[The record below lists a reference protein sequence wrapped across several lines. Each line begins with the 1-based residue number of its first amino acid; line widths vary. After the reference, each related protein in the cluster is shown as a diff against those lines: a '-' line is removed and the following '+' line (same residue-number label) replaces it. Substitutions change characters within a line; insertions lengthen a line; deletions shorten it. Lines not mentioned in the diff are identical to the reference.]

1 MTAVMRRFVCLFAV
15 ILGIAAPGL
24 AAADLQELGAAAYEY
39 RNRLYGVAAAEG
51 PYEEVRAELDALIA
65 GEDHAA
71 AEALAESMV
80 PAGYDN
86 YQLWRDLA
94 AIKTRL
100 GKGLDAGYAA
110 YLATEMAFDTPQRAE
125 AFKLLGQALEAINRP
140 GDALDAYDRAVE
152 LTQDADARAAYKR
165 LSRAVPFQ
173 VATTEVAIEGDRPDA
188 CIVFDRRVLGTR
200 QLSYDDYV
208 RIDPDVQ
215 VAYRA
220 IDRRLCLDGLE
231 YGRSYQVTLKRGL
244 PAEIGA
250 LQEDRVVDLAIGDRA
265 PSVGFARQAYV
276 LPKIGSTGVPLTT
289 VNVDFTR
296 LKLLR
301 INDRNLVNELNRGSF
316 LTNLYNWDSERIAA
330 ETGEK
335 IWEGTMP
342 VEGER
347 NRRVET
353 SVPVAEMI
361 PEIKPGVYLLMA
373 RQASPDEAPEQANEY
388 WDAYATQ
395 WLVISDLGLATM
407 SGEDGLN
414 VFARS
419 LETAQPLF
427 RVKVQLLA
435 RNNEVLASALTDRHG
450 QAHFDP
456 GLLRG
461 KDGRTATAVT
471 AFRKDGDFSFLDLT
485 RAAYDLSDRGVG
497 GRVAPSNLDV
507 FLYTDR
513 GVYRPGETV
522 RLGALLRD
530 WSGNAKADLPISL
543 RVLRPDGVEAQRF
556 DNLPGVVGGFQQDI
570 AISEAARTGQWT
582 IEAFVDPAAPAI
594 ASETFLVEEVVPARI
609 ETKLTA
615 SAATIAPNQPVE
627 VTGTAKFLYGAPAAD
642 LKVKADLVVAPDSDP
657 FPQFEGYRFGLQE
670 EEADPMRIA
679 LPEGRTDAAGGFAL
693 PVQLEEVPDVQAPLK
708 ATLRVEVYEFG
719 GRPVIESVT
728 LPVRNRDLYLGIKP
742 LFADDEVAEN
752 SAAEFEIIALGK
764 DGQPVAAPALQYR
777 LVREE
782 WDYNWF
788 FAEGAW
794 DYQVSIRDGDAR
806 AGTTQ
811 AGGTEPVTI
820 SETVQW
826 GNFRLEVYD
835 PESGVASSV
844 RFHAGWSAKPGSG
857 QSPDR
862 LQVVADQESYQAGA
876 TAQIML
882 RAPFAGE
889 ALVAIATDRV
899 LSTRVVSVPAEG
911 RTVEIEIDPEWG
923 AGAYVLASMFRPGA
937 EQDRGPGR
945 AVGVAWLGI
954 DAAPRTLQV
963 QMTVPEKVTPRQKVE
978 IPVALS
984 NLAGSKVYL
993 TVAAVD
999 EGILTLTDF
1008 ATPDPVEY
1016 FFGKKRLQ
1024 VELRDLYGQLIDGK
1038 AGRRGQIREG
1048 GDGGLDQRGAPKNI
1062 QMVALYSGL
1071 VEVGADGKAAV
1082 AFEIPDYNGRLRL
1095 MAVAYD
1101 EKNVGWAEAGL
1112 VVRDPVVAE
1121 ISAPRFLAPGDK
1133 STLSLSLQNLD
1144 GPAGRYEAAITSAG
1158 DVQVGQEAALAVELA
1173 PGAGTQARV
1182 AILGQRVGDGVITL
1196 SVKGPDGF
1204 ALERRFSIPVRP
1216 ANAPV
1221 TETLSRRMQ
1230 PGDALTLSQA
1240 ALDPYL
1246 EGATLR
1252 ASFSTTP
1259 NLDVQTIL
1267 ANLEH
1272 YPYGCLEQ
1280 TISRAYPLLV
1290 AGDVAE
1296 LWSLDDRYKQ
1306 VDQQQL
1312 QKAIRSTL
1320 SRQRYDGLFGLWTA
1334 YDPAEPWLS
1343 AFTMDFLIGA
1353 KAKGFAIPESAI
1365 ESGLDGLR
1373 RVAAGEG
1380 GSTSDHDRYGRGPSA
1395 QAYASYVLAR
1405 EGRAKLA
1412 DLRYAAEQVSRESA
1426 PALAL
1431 AHMGAALAMAGE
1443 QQRAAELFDAAI
1455 AANERRGSGWWDY
1468 GSKLRDLAAI
1478 AALIPEA
1485 KLPGLDP
1492 TPLLERIA
1500 DLQGTDRWLSTQEQV
1515 WLLLAARANAGKS
1528 SGLQLALSDGNEV
1541 AQDRDL
1547 YLMPAVAALSGGLSV
1562 TNRGAAP
1569 VYAKA
1574 TVTGVPKEDLP
1585 ASDEGFT
1592 ITRTIYRTDGTE
1604 FDPTQVRQ
1612 NDLLVV
1618 VLSGR
1623 ASADVNHQA
1632 LITDLLPAGFEAEV
1646 ASLANTRQTSELS
1659 WLQQQTAPIYTEFRD
1674 DRFVAAFDIY
1684 DSESGASNREFNF
1697 TYLVR
1702 AVTPGDYKLPAPA
1715 IEDMYKP
1722 TYRGRG
1728 TAGRVQILPAE

>member
-1 MTAVMRRFVCLFAV
+1 MTAVMRRFACLIIA
-15 ILGIAAPGL
+15 ILGMAAPGL
-24 AAADLQELGAAAYEY
+24 AAADLQELSAAAYDY
-39 RNRLYGVAAAEG
+39 RNRLYSVPAADGA
-51 PYEEVRAELDALIA
+51 YEQLRADLDALIA
-65 GEDHAA
+65 GEDQVTT
-71 AEALAESMV
+71 EILAESMV
-80 PAGYDN
+80 PAGYEN
-86 YQLWRDLA
+86 YQLWRDLTG
-94 AIKTRL
+94 IKTKL
-100 GKGLDAGYAA
+100 GKGLDAAYAA
-110 YLATEMAFDTPQRAE
+110 FLATEVAYEAPQRSE
-125 AFKLLGQALEAINRP
+125 AFKALGQTLEAINRP
-140 GDALDAYDRAVE
+140 SDALDAYDRAVE

-165 LSRAVPFQ
+165 LSRSIPFQ
-173 VATTEVAIEGDRPDA
+173 IATTEISVEGDRPDA
-188 CIVFDRRVLGTR
+188 CIIFDRRILGGR
-200 QLSYDDYV
+200 QLAYDDYV
-208 RIDPDVQ
+208 RVDPDVQ

-231 YGRSYQVTLKRGL
+231 YGRSYQVTLKSGL

-250 LQEDRVVDLAIGDRA
+250 LQEDKIVDLAIGDRA
-265 PSVGFARQAYV
+265 PSVGFAKQAYV
-276 LPKIGSTGVPLTT
+276 LPRIGSTGVPLTT
-289 VNVDFTR
+289 VNVDFTK

-316 LTNLYNWDSERIAA
+316 LTNLYDWDSSRIAA
-330 ETGEK
+330 ETGEQV
-335 IWEGTMP
+335 WQGAMP

-347 NRRVET
+347 NRRVVT

-361 PEIKPGVYLLMA
+361 PEIKPGIYLLMA
-373 RQASPDEAPEQANEY
+373 RQASPDETPDQANDY

-395 WLVISDLGLATM
+395 WLVISDLGLTTM

-419 LETAQPLF
+419 LETAQPLN

-471 AFRKDGDFSFLDLT
+471 VFRKDGDFSFLDLT

-497 GRVAPSNLDV
+497 GRTAPSNLDI

-522 RLGALLRD
+522 HLGALLRD
-530 WSGNAKADLPISL
+530 WSGNAKADLPITL
-543 RVLRPDGVEAQRF
+543 RLLRPDGVEAQRF
-556 DNLPGVVGGFQQDI
+556 DNLQGTVGGFQQDI
-570 AISEAARTGQWT
+570 VISEAARTGQWT
-582 IEAFVDPAAPAI
+582 VEAYVDPAGPALV
-594 ASETFLVEEVVPARI
+594 SESFLVEDVVPARI
-609 ETKLTA
+609 EATLKP
-615 SAATIAPNQPVE
+615 AADTIAPGQPVDVAGE
-627 VTGTAKFLYGAPAAD
+627 AKFLYGAPAGD
-642 LKVKADLVVAPDSDP
+642 LRVKADLVVAPDSDP
-657 FPQFEGYRFGLQE
+657 FPQFEGYRFGLAE
-670 EEADPMRIA
+670 EEVDPVRIA
-679 LPEGRTDAAGGFAL
+679 LADGRTDAKGGFAL
-693 PVQLEEVPDVQAPLK
+693 PVQLEELPDVQAPLK

-719 GRPVIESVT
+719 GRPVIESVG

-752 SAAEFEIIALGK
+752 SAAEFDIVALDK
-764 DGQPVAAPALQYR
+764 DGQVVAAPALQYR

-794 DYQVSIRDGDAR
+794 DYQISIRDGDAR
-806 AGTTQ
+806 AGTTP
-811 AGGTEPVTI
+811 AGGIGPVQL
-820 SETVQW
+820 SETVGW
-826 GNFRLEVYD
+826 GNYRLEVYD
-835 PESGVASSV
+835 PENGVASSV

-862 LQVVADQESYQAGA
+862 LQVIANKDSYQPGE
-876 TAQIML
+876 TAEIML

-889 ALVAIATDRV
+889 ALIAIATDRV

-911 RTVEIEIDPEWG
+911 HAIQIDIDKEWG
-923 AGAYVLASMFRPGA
+923 AGAYVLATMFRPGV
-937 EQDRGPGR
+937 EQERGPGR
-945 AVGVAWLGI
+945 AVGVAWLGV
-954 DAAPRTLQV
+954 DATPRTLQV
-963 QMTVPEKVTPRQKVE
+963 EMTVPEKVAPRQKVE
-978 IPVALS
+978 IPVSLG
-984 NLAGSKVYL
+984 NLAGAKVYL

-1016 FFGKKRLQ
+1016 LFGKKRLQ

-1038 AGRRGQIREG
+1038 AGRRGDIREG

-1071 VEVGADGKAAV
+1071 VEVGADGKTTV

-1133 STLSLSLQNLD
+1133 SSLSLSLQNVD
-1144 GPAGRYEAAITSAG
+1144 GAAGRYEAAITSTG
-1158 DVQVGQEAALAVELA
+1158 DVQIGQESALSVELA
-1173 PGAGTQARV
+1173 PGAGTQVRV
-1182 AILGQRVGDGVITL
+1182 AILGQRVGNGEITL
-1196 SVKGPDGF
+1196 RVTGPDGF
-1204 ALERRFSIPVRP
+1204 ALERALAIPVRP
-1216 ANAPV
+1216 ANAPM
-1221 TETLSRRMQ
+1221 TETLTRRMQ
-1230 PGDALTLSQA
+1230 PGDALTLSQS

-1267 ANLEH
+1267 ANLAH

-1290 AGDVAE
+1290 AADVAE
-1296 LWSLDDRYKQ
+1296 LWSLEDRYKQ
-1306 VDQQQL
+1306 IDKQQL
-1312 QKAIRSTL
+1312 DKAIRSTL
-1320 SRQRYDGLFGLWTA
+1320 NRQRYDGLFGLWTA
-1334 YDPAEPWLS
+1334 FDPAEPWLS
-1343 AFTMDFLIGA
+1343 AFTLDFLIRA
-1353 KAKGFAIPESAI
+1353 KAKGFAIPDSAI
-1365 ESGLDGLR
+1365 ENGLEGLR
-1373 RVAAGEG
+1373 RIAAGEG
-1380 GSTSDHDRYGRGPSA
+1380 GANNDSDRYGRGPSA
-1395 QAYASYVLAR
+1395 QAYASYVLAK

-1412 DLRYAAEQVSRESA
+1412 DLRYAAEQMSRDAA

-1431 AHMGAALAMAGE
+1431 AHMGAALGMAGE
-1443 QQRAAELFDAAI
+1443 QQRAVELFEAAI
-1455 AANERRGSGWWDY
+1455 AANERRSSDWWDY

-1478 AALIPEA
+1478 TALIPEA

-1492 TPLLERIA
+1492 APLLERVA
-1500 DLQGTDRWLSTQEQV
+1500 DLQSVDRWLSTQEQV
-1515 WLLLAARANAGKS
+1515 WLLLAAQANAGKS
-1528 SGLQLALSDGNEV
+1528 QGLQLALSDGNDV
-1541 AQDRDL
+1541 AQDKDL
-1547 YLMPAVAALSGGLSV
+1547 YLMPAAATLSGGLSV
-1562 TNRGAAP
+1562 TNNGAAA
-1569 VYAKA
+1569 VYARA
-1574 TVTGVPKEDLP
+1574 SVTGVPREDPP
-1585 ASDEGFT
+1585 AADEGFS
-1592 ITRTIYRTDGTE
+1592 ITRTIYRPDGTE
-1604 FDPTQVRQ
+1604 FDPAQVRQ
-1612 NDLLVV
+1612 NDLYV
-1618 VLSGR
+1618 VLLTGQ
-1623 ASADVNHQA
+1623 ATADVDHQA

-1646 ASLANTRQTSELS
+1646 ASLPNARQTGAYS
-1659 WLQQQTAPIYTEFRD
+1659 WLPDLTQPIYAEYRD
-1674 DRFVAAFDIY
+1674 DRFVAAFDVY
-1684 DSESGASNREFNF
+1684 DEESGAQNRDFAF
-1697 TYLVR
+1697 AYLVR
-1702 AVTPGDYKLPAPA
+1702 AVTPGEYKLPAPA

-1728 TAGRVQILPAE
+1728 AAGRIQVLAAE